1 MPRVEAPPRRAVLAL
16 AVAALSGCANL
27 SGPIRKT
34 MDVSYDD
41 RACAGTQAPVLL
53 LPGANMAP
61 AELERE
67 GFVAAVRERRLAQ
80 WLDGGL
86 LPTSCAA

>member
-27 SGPIRKT
+27 SGPI
-34 MDVSYDD
+34 
-41 RACAGTQAPVLL
+41 L
-53 LPGANMAP
+53 AP